1 MNPNTDVTQS
11 KVFLNPFLEE
21 LLEQE
26 IFLRHKN
33 F

>member
-11 KVFLNPFLEE
+11 KVFLNLFLEE

-26 IFLRHKN
+26 IFLRHKK